1 MNGIV
6 TKRMSRLGLQNFIKT
21 NCPQAQYQVS
31 YLLEGDAY
39 QIAITK
45 IGEILEH
52 EEEEIVE
59 TDDTE

>member
-1 MNGIV
+1 M
-6 TKRMSRLGLQNFIKT
+6 GLQNFIKA

-31 YLLEGDAY
+31 YILEGDAY

-45 IGEILEH
+45 TGEILEH
-52 EEEEIVE
+52 EEVNTVE